1 MNTKPL
7 VKEIIRFGVV
17 GVVATVLHYGIYYF
31 LKAITNVNVAYA
43 IGYATRNLSNVLR
56 PFLPVSSTKG
66 SFRK

>member
-43 IGYATRNLSNVLR
+43 LSLIHI
-56 PFLPVSSTKG
+56 
-66 SFRK
+66 